1 MLERRVKSMVQSIT
15 EAPPEEIATELYQIG
30 SRLRILS
37 EFSRS
42 QALRAQAPNKRTE
55 FFNGYNLLQEA
66 SRICEDLGQGF
77 LEIA

>member
-1 MLERRVKSMVQSIT
+1 MNHSIT

-37 EFSRS
+37 EFSRN
-42 QALRAQAPNKRTE
+42 QALRAQAQEKRME
-55 FFNGYNLLQEA
+55 FFNGHALLLEA
-66 SRICEDLGQGF
+66 SKICEALGLGF

>member
-1 MLERRVKSMVQSIT
+1 MVQSIT
-15 EAPPEEIATELYQIG
+15 EAYPEEIATELYQIG

-42 QALRAQAPNKRTE
+42 QALKMNAQDKQTE
-55 FFNGYNLLQEA
+55 FYNGYNLLLEA
-66 SRICEDLGQGF
+66 SKICEDLGQGF

>member
-1 MLERRVKSMVQSIT
+1 MVQSIT
-15 EAPPEEIATELYQIG
+15 EAYPEEIATELYQIG

-42 QALRAQAPNKRTE
+42 QALKMKAQDKQTE
-55 FFNGYNLLQEA
+55 FYNGYNLLLEA
-66 SRICEDLGQGF
+66 SKICEDLGQGF

>member
-1 MLERRVKSMVQSIT
+1 MVQSIT
-15 EAPPEEIATELYQIG
+15 EAYPEEIATELYQIG

-42 QALRAQAPNKRTE
+42 QALKMNAQDKQTE
-55 FFNGYNLLQEA
+55 FYNGYNLLQEA
-66 SRICEDLGQGF
+66 SKICEDLGQGF

>member
-1 MLERRVKSMVQSIT
+1 MNKSIT
-15 EAPPEEIATELYQIG
+15 EAHPEEIAMELYQIG

-42 QALRAQAPNKRTE
+42 QAFKTKTQGKQQE
-55 FFNGYNLLQEA
+55 FFNGYSLLLEA
-66 SRICEDLGQGF
+66 SKICEDLGQGF

>member
-1 MLERRVKSMVQSIT
+1 MIHSIT

-37 EFSRS
+37 ELSRS
-42 QALRAQAPNKRTE
+42 QALKAQAQNRRTE
-55 FFNGYNLLQEA
+55 YFNGYNLLLEA
-66 SRICEDLGQGF
+66 SRICEDLSQGF